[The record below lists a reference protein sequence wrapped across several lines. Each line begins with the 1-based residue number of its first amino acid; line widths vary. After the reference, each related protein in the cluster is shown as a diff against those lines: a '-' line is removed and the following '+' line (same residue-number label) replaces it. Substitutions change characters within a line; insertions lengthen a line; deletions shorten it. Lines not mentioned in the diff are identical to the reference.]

1 MSGDVSPKRVSNS
14 QGLSVFTFLA
24 CIRFSVIRRLY
35 LKGHSFMICLL
46 LPGGGGWVRY
56 MYFTNFWWGWAT
68 RTPQPSYTIPS
79 SAEFCFPIKLN
90 SSNPIHPLCSFR
102 NHWAQHF
109 LATYCINQRVWV
121 ALSVCKF
128 KFANVIFLSVSSWL
142 LWLVLAKIF
151 NHQFFCLFPRKWY
164 PFLDRSSP
172 ISEPYLRLNCL
183 KTMPF
188 TALHTYLLAHIRQY
202 PSWPASLFWDFSLK
216 HIISYFL
223 DLFNRDKLW
232 CWERYGCN
240 FGKWRNLSTDWSKG
254 HPIIMATIFY
264 LFMTF
269 A

>member
-1 MSGDVSPKRVSNS
+1 
-14 QGLSVFTFLA
+14 
-24 CIRFSVIRRLY
+24 
-35 LKGHSFMICLL
+35 MICLL
-46 LPGGGGWVRY
+46 LPGGGDWVRY

-109 LATYCINQRVWV
+109 LSTYCINRRVWV

-164 PFLDRSSP
+164 PSRPKLSDFWTLSQTKLF
-172 ISEPYLRLNCL
+172 ENH
-183 KTMPF
+183 
-188 TALHTYLLAHIRQY
+188 ALHCITYLFISPYKAVPLVAC
-202 PSWPASLFWDFSLK
+202 FSLLRFFTEVY
-216 HIISYFL
+216 HIL
-223 DLFNRDKLW
+223 LFRLVQ
-232 CWERYGCN
+232 
-240 FGKWRNLSTDWSKG
+240 
-254 HPIIMATIFY
+254 
-264 LFMTF
+264 
-269 A
+269 